1 MDGNGRINEK
11 FYICNNIDK
20 NSCMTRYLLTILFSS
35 VMGLMVPMTA
45 SANAS
50 VEIHELDI
58 QEVTITVT
66 ESSIRVTG
74 GAGQMMHVYNLAGVC
89 VASMR
94 VDSSDKN
101 FDLNLPKGCYI
112 VKVGKLVRKVS
123 VR

>member
-1 MDGNGRINEK
+1 
-11 FYICNNIDK
+11 
-20 NSCMTRYLLTILFSS
+20 MTRYLLTILFSS
-35 VMGLMVPMTA
+35 VMGLMVPMAT
-45 SANAS
+45 SAKTS
-50 VEIHELDI
+50 IELHELDI
-58 QEVTITVT
+58 QEVAITVT

-112 VKVGKLVRKVS
+112 VKVGKVVRKVS